1 MPPNLL
7 LPIVAVLVLATP
19 SVTLAQPLR
28 ATATTPVTTRVTL
41 PGAAGSST
49 IAPTAPLIN
58 ANTTPGAKL
67 TPVVALPKGATSGAL
82 PGIRPHA
89 GLDFAILAA
98 NPMALAGAYLRAAV
112 NGATGEAT
120 GFAGL
125 DAVGRKTLLGL
136 KDAQLGVVE
145 AYRPW
150 LWLPNEHEFRA
161 AVGGQESGRFVYLS
175 LRRVAGVAWRLG
187 DIDVNPQPR
196 LVVVSEAVDAAAGDA
211 PSVTGPG
218 AQRVTGSDTP
228 RVTGNDLVHL
238 RATDFPANTRL
249 ELRLQRDPSSGGAG
263 FAVGKTDA
271 TGTLDLSAR
280 LPGSIAGLPVT
291 AGNLTLV
298 AVAAGVSASR
308 PVAFTP
314 NLSARDLD
322 ARVNLPGAGLSFAYP
337 SGLHA
342 VPGESAVSLLDPRSG
357 QEVASVSV
365 VNRPGYAFGISLSD
379 YLSNFAPL
387 NYEEATDP
395 LSLKA
400 LNGAPRRAF
409 VGAWAAR
416 AGGVFGPLGLVALDE
431 DALTFAVVRA
441 APEDGFMIE
450 ALTLSLA
457 GKP

>member
-1 MPPNLL
+1 M
-7 LPIVAVLVLATP
+7 
-19 SVTLAQPLR
+19 
-28 ATATTPVTTRVTL
+28 TL

-82 PGIRPHA
+82 PGIRLHA
-89 GLDFAILAA
+89 GLDFTVFAA
-98 NPMALAGAYLRAAV
+98 NPTALAGAYLRAAV

-125 DAVGRKTLLGL
+125 DAAGRKTLLGL
-136 KDAQLGVVE
+136 KDGQLGAVE

-175 LRRVAGVAWRLG
+175 LRRAAGVAWRLG
-187 DIDVNPQPR
+187 DIDMNPQPR

-218 AQRVTGSDTP
+218 AQRVTGNDTPRVTGSDTP

-298 AVAAGVSASR
+298 AVAGGGVSASR

-365 VNRPGYAFGISLSD
+365 VNRPGYAFGISLND

-387 NYEEATDP
+387 NYEEATGP

-400 LNGAPRRAF
+400 LNGAPHRAF